1 MCLSHGM
8 FKRKWLKKRDTTQP
22 TTVPPGHFAGALYHG
37 DAPRDF
43 GPQIAYASWRW
54 LPIPCPRQ
62 GSEGGKSRPLD
73 HLRRIP
79 FVLAPLLDEIQPYI
93 YTLYVYIYIYIYI
106 YNRTSCAVDR
116 KWGFWDIDLGNFR
129 KLGQDFL
136 YLF

>member
-1 MCLSHGM
+1 M

-22 TTVPPGHFAGALYHG
+22 TAVLPGHVAGALYHD

-73 HLRRIP
+73 HLRGP
-79 FVLAPLLDEIQPYI
+79 FRTCTSVGSEILPHI
-93 YTLYVYIYIYIYI
+93 YM
-106 YNRTSCAVDR
+106 
-116 KWGFWDIDLGNFR
+116 
-129 KLGQDFL
+129 KL
-136 YLF
+136 

>member
-1 MCLSHGM
+1 M

-22 TTVPPGHFAGALYHG
+22 TAVPPGHVAGAPYHD

-79 FVLAPLLDEIQPYI
+79 FVLAPLLDLRFSQIFI
-93 YTLYVYIYIYIYI
+93 
-106 YNRTSCAVDR
+106 R
-116 KWGFWDIDLGNFR
+116 KGVSMRMIL
-129 KLGQDFL
+129 
-136 YLF
+136 